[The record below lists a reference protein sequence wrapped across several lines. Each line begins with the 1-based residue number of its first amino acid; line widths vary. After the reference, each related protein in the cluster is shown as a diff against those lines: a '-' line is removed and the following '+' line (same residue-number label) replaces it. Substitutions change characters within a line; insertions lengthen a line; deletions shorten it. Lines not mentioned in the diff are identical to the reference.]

1 MTEMFI
7 VEQHRL
13 PKAFKRQDVQPKTK
27 FVIFSLMMLHIS
39 CTIAGDYSLMSQGQ
53 IQRGVVLRARTFG
66 TPKTSKRGKK
76 RRARAFIPQQLP
88 RPSPFRIITF
98 LVLWRSLMGS
108 LYTTH
113 LLILFPAI
121 SPLLAGCFMY
131 HTITVYQQ

>member
-53 IQRGVVLRARTFG
+53 IQRGGGGGSLEGQDLWYTQNFKKRE
-66 TPKTSKRGKK
+66 KTSRTCVYSSTVT
-76 RRARAFIPQQLP
+76 QTLP
-88 RPSPFRIITF
+88 
-98 LVLWRSLMGS
+98 
-108 LYTTH
+108 
-113 LLILFPAI
+113 FPNYYFPGIMA
-121 SPLLAGCFMY
+121 
-131 HTITVYQQ
+131 